1 MPIAELI
8 MVQSVLHVPTDIMSE
23 QKESAFQL
31 ILFADKTIH
40 KETVP
45 HVIQDTQFKMED
57 VLLGKLQIQ
66 IVKHKDHKDVL
77 SVMLDFT

>member
-8 MVQSVLHVPTDIMSE
+8 MVQSVLHVLTDIMSE

-40 KETVP
+40 KEIVL
-45 HVIQDTQFKMED
+45 HVIQDMLFRVED
-57 VLLGKLQIQ
+57 V
-66 IVKHKDHKDVL
+66 
-77 SVMLDFT
+77 